1 MAGKLGKR
9 HADAVFAAINS
20 QCLSP
25 LEKAFTPFLRALLGL
40 RAPLEKAV
48 LHRFP
53 ICSTAFWLGIDRVTA
68 DEAWLDQLGK
78 SASWQTPTRQLSSQ
92 QANKHSYIV

>member
-1 MAGKLGKR
+1 MAGKLAKR
-9 HADAVFAAINS
+9 LADAVFAAINS

-25 LEKAFTPFLRALLGL
+25 SEKAFTPFLKVFLGL

-53 ICSTAFWLGIDRVTA
+53 IWLRR
-68 DEAWLDQLGK
+68 EF
-78 SASWQTPTRQLSSQ
+78 SA
-92 QANKHSYIV
+92 